1 MNTYEKL
8 LDEYSHLYIVE
19 DYHFENE
26 SRIKGL
32 YADGVI
38 ALSDSL
44 NTTDERSCI
53 LAEEIGHH
61 ETTLGNILETT
72 DFNNRKQEHT
82 ARIWAYQ
89 KLVSLKQIICAFN
102 QGCRNIY
109 EFADYLNVT
118 EPFLLE
124 ALKYY
129 RQKYGTHTTI
139 DEFTFIFYPHL
150 NIIKKI

>member
-19 DYHFENE
+19 DYHFEND

-61 ETTLGNILETT
+61 ETT
-72 DFNNRKQEHT
+72 
-82 ARIWAYQ
+82 
-89 KLVSLKQIICAFN
+89 
-102 QGCRNIY
+102 
-109 EFADYLNVT
+109 
-118 EPFLLE
+118 
-124 ALKYY
+124 
-129 RQKYGTHTTI
+129 
-139 DEFTFIFYPHL
+139 
-150 NIIKKI
+150 